1 MVDKSRDYE
10 LKAVVGK
17 GAFAKVYHAVSEGKT
32 DVAVKVMDLE
42 DIQSDL
48 QEITSEVR
56 TMKMMKNASI
66 LPIYCSFIV
75 NEKLWL
81 VMPLLE
87 KGSCLRIMRC
97 LKRRAKATVQR
108 RLDRYDSQV
117 CPRGPRVR
125 PRPKA
130 DS

>member
-1 MVDKSRDYE
+1 MAALVDESGKWSTKAGDYE

-97 LKRRAKATVQR
+97 LKKAGKGDGFNEDWIATILNLCSRA
-108 RLDRYDSQV
+108 
-117 CPRGPRVR
+117 
-125 PRPKA
+125 
-130 DS
+130 